1 LNALSQSTQQSGGL
15 TAAEFDFSF
24 TGSATFNQSFF
35 GKTVG
40 MVAQTSSVSGD
51 YKSNLGSPMDF
62 TGKELWVRAAEVY
75 DGTSVPANA
84 TGFQIGLEDTSGK
97 IAMVDSNTSI
107 GGLPRPYDRRADD
120 LAIIGVDL
128 TKTMLT
134 TFRFP
139 GTCFSNALSGFD
151 ITKVTAVH
159 IQLDRNDKRALA
171 FDQLQIV

>member
-1 LNALSQSTQQSGGL
+1 
-15 TAAEFDFSF
+15 
-24 TGSATFNQSFF
+24 
-35 GKTVG
+35 
-40 MVAQTSSVSGD
+40 
-51 YKSNLGSPMDF
+51 
-62 TGKELWVRAAEVY
+62 
-75 DGTSVPANA
+75 
-84 TGFQIGLEDTSGK
+84 
-97 IAMVDSNTSI
+97 MVDSNTSI